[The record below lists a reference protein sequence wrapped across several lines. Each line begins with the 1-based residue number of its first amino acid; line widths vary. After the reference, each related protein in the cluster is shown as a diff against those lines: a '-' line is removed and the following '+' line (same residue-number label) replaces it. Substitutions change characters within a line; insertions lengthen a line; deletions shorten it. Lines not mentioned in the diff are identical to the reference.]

1 MQTFDFILGLRRS
14 TVEPQWW
21 RRVKVMEWEKQK
33 RHRETSEKVGKVTGW
48 KGLGGQY
55 WKNTGKRGGS
65 NWQWALGHEW
75 GTVWQWA
82 SEDRGEKGRWRA
94 LPFLMSHISC
104 HCQSSWLWLVACE
117 LGQTNLHFCIWESS
131 WMTGPYHLY
140 SLLYCPLPPVSTFC
154 PTQNYERLP
163 LQLLIF
169 GVKRFHLN

>member
-1 MQTFDFILGLRRS
+1 MQTFEFILGLTRS

-82 SEDRGEKGRWRA
+82 SEARRRDDA
-94 LPFLMSHISC
+94 LCHFSWVTSAAIANPRDFDLSLVSWDKRISIFAFENPAGW
-104 HCQSSWLWLVACE
+104 QA
-117 LGQTNLHFCIWESS
+117 
-131 WMTGPYHLY
+131 
-140 SLLYCPLPPVSTFC
+140 
-154 PTQNYERLP
+154 PTTSIGFFIVHYPQ
-163 LQLLIF
+163 
-169 GVKRFHLN
+169 